1 MIVGIVKK
9 CGIGALLLL
18 IAACG
23 EVGSVVGDIVGGD
36 IGGSGQCGGG
46 ANTGSCLRIES
57 IKPQYDSKDT
67 SNVDVNRAV
76 CNAFEVSQD
85 STTEPKLEVFKD
97 HSAQI
102 SISNRPLSDITES
115 VISDITLNKY
125 SITYSL
131 NRCPGGNN
139 CPGSLPALLVDPGQT
154 IVIRKNEA
162 ITVTLP
168 FVPLA
173 TKDAYNSLGGP
184 LDDFPS
190 YTATY
195 TLGGT
200 DSFKNPV
207 SVTGSVEFTIGAF
220 DNCSG

>member
-1 MIVGIVKK
+1 MGV
-9 CGIGALLLL
+9 GALLLL

-57 IKPQYDSKDT
+57 IKPQYSAKDS
-67 SNVDVNRAV
+67 SNVDVIRDV
-76 CNAFEVSQD
+76 CNISEVNKDPETAPKFEIFTDHNAQVS
-85 STTEPKLEVFKD
+85 L
-97 HSAQI
+97 
-102 SISNRPLSDITES
+102 SNRPLSDMTASI
-115 VISDITLNKY
+115 ISDITLVDY
-125 SITYSL
+125 SITYAV

-139 CPGSLPALLVDPGQT
+139 CPETLPPLLVDPGQT
-154 IVIRKNEA
+154 ILVKKNEA

-173 TKDAYNSLGGP
+173 TKAAYNSLGGP
-184 LDDFPS
+184 RGDFPS

-195 TLGGT
+195 TLRGT

-207 SVTGSVEFTIGAF
+207 SVTGSAEFTIGSF
-220 DNCSG
+220 DNCAG